1 MITHRD
7 IHDACYLKSKLNRY
21 QNEKDIF
28 WPFYLWRVAAPKSK
42 PSLNI
47 FQMLV
52 LKLILAGC
60 RDNEKLCRYSNLD
73 KELIRHIL
81 AQLTNDGYLD
91 GWSHTDKANQLLLGV
106 EESTN
111 EKTSYYIL
119 QDATTGKL
127 MPRVLSTLPHIEG
140 MDFTE
145 RFPQFVRSKGSGKLV
160 KPLLISNTV
169 KPEAPTS
176 EQMNT
181 SLRAYRRVLNQLKQ
195 ADFYISDDALEVTYS
210 IQFIEPEP
218 IAAFIHTKLFSTVS
232 GERSWYLS
240 DPTGLTETLP
250 ELNDVAEQLLDSN
263 KHFASRVNEVMG
275 IAEDEHTLNYKQQE
289 QLFDEQAK
297 VELLA
302 SYPWVQQ
309 YSLIEK
315 HVLATLRFKKRVEKR
330 VDDFQTPRN
339 EDLEGLLSELQ
350 KVIEAW
356 LKILMKP
363 DESNNDWEVLVMRWN
378 TTRNGERPI
387 FQHDK
392 RLIEQIYSNVNGV
405 SKFSAK
411 RLSTV
416 KGGNVQS
423 AMTRGNQSLK
433 PMLAALLLTLPHV
446 VEHLSVLLPNWLD
459 DAIRLADD
467 RNRKASHASS
477 EVLTKEEVQSHL
489 DSTNELLIVL
499 ESFLGSK

>member
-1 MITHRD
+1 MITHKD
-7 IHDACYLKSKLNRY
+7 IQDVCYLKNKLNRY

-73 KELIRHIL
+73 KELIKYIL

-91 GWSHTDKANQLLLGV
+91 GWKQTEKARELFLGV
-106 EESTN
+106 ENSTN
-111 EKTSYYIL
+111 EKTCYYML

-127 MPRVLSTLPHIEG
+127 LPRVLSTLPHIES

-195 ADFYISDDALEVTYS
+195 ADFYVSDDTLEVTYS
-210 IQFIEPEP
+210 IEFIEPEP
-218 IAAFIHTKLFSTVS
+218 IAAFIHTKLFSTIS

-250 ELNDVAEQLLDSN
+250 ELNEVAEQMLDSN
-263 KHFASRVNEVMG
+263 KHFASRVSEVMG
-275 IAEDEHTLNYKQQE
+275 IAQDEHTLNYKQQE
-289 QLFDEQAK
+289 QLFEEQAK
-297 VELLA
+297 IELLA
-302 SYPWVQQ
+302 NYSWVQE

-315 HVLATLRFKKRVEKR
+315 HVLATLRFKNQVEQS
-330 VDDFQTPRN
+330 QTIRS
-339 EDLEGLLSELQ
+339 EVLEGLLNELQ
-350 KVIEAW
+350 KIIEAW
-356 LKILMKP
+356 LKTFMKP
-363 DESNNDWEVLVMRWN
+363 NQARSDWEVLVMRWN
-378 TTRNGERPI
+378 GNRPI

-392 RLIEQIYSNVNGV
+392 RLIEQIYLGISGV
-405 SKFSAK
+405 SAYAAN
-411 RLSTV
+411 RLATV
-416 KGGNVQS
+416 RGGQVQS
-423 AMTRGNQSLK
+423 AMTRGEQSLK
-433 PMLAALLLTLPHV
+433 PMLAAMLLTFPKV
-446 VEHLSVLLPNWLD
+446 VEQLSTQLPNWLD
-459 DAIRLADD
+459 NAVRLADA
-467 RNRKASHASS
+467 RNKKASHASG
-477 EVLTKEEVQSHL
+477 EVLSKEEAMSHFE
-489 DSTNELLIVL
+489 STIELLVVL
-499 ESFLGSK
+499 ESLLGSK

>member
-7 IHDACYLKSKLNRY
+7 IKDVCYLKSRQTKKTY
-21 QNEKDIF
+21 YESQKDIF

-47 FQMLV
+47 FQTLV

-81 AQLTNDGYLD
+81 AELTNEDYLD
-91 GWSHTDKANQLLLGV
+91 SWSLTEKANMLFLGV

-127 MPRVLSTLPHIEG
+127 MPRVLPTLSHIEG
-140 MDFTE
+140 MDFNE

-160 KPLLISNTV
+160 KPLLINNTV
-169 KPEAPTS
+169 QPEAPTS
-176 EQMNT
+176 DQMST

-210 IQFIEPEP
+210 IEFIEPEP
-218 IAAFIHTKLFSTVS
+218 IAAFIHTKLFSTIS

-250 ELNDVAEQLLDSN
+250 ELNDCAEQLLESN
-263 KHFASRVNEVMG
+263 RHFASRVDEVMG
-275 IAEDEHTLNYKQQE
+275 IAEDKHTLNYKQQE
-289 QLFDEQAK
+289 QLFEEQAK
-297 VELLA
+297 VELL
-302 SYPWVQQ
+302 SNYPWVQE

-315 HVLATLRFKKRVEKR
+315 HVLAALRFKNQAEQ
-330 VDDFQTPRN
+330 FQTPRP
-339 EDLEGLLSELQ
+339 EILEGLLSELQ
-350 KVIEAW
+350 KIIEAW
-356 LKILMKP
+356 LKTLMRP
-363 DESNNDWEVLVMRWN
+363 NEANNNWKVLVMRWN
-378 TTRNGERPI
+378 GNRPV

-392 RLIEQIYSNVNGV
+392 RLIEQIYSGV
-405 SKFSAK
+405 SGVSVYTAK
-411 RLSTV
+411 RLATV
-416 KGGNVQS
+416 RGGNVQS

-433 PMLAALLLTLPHV
+433 PMLAAMLLTFPRV
-446 VEHLSVLLPNWLD
+446 VEQLSMQLPNWLD
-459 DAIRLADD
+459 NAIRLADD
-467 RNRKASHASS
+467 RNQKASHASG
-477 EVLTKEEVQSHL
+477 EVLTKEEAINHL
-489 DSTNELLIVL
+489 NSVDELLKVL
-499 ESFLGSK
+499 ERILGSK

>member
-7 IHDACYLKSKLNRY
+7 IQDVCYLGNKLNRY
-21 QNEKDIF
+21 PNEKDIF
-28 WPFYLWRVAAPKSK
+28 WPFYLWRVAAPKNK

-52 LKLILAGC
+52 LKLIIAGC
-60 RDNEKLCRYSNLD
+60 HDNEKLCRYSNLD
-73 KELIRHIL
+73 KELIKYIL

-91 GWSHTDKANQLLLGV
+91 GWKQTEKARELFLGI
-106 EESTN
+106 EDSTN

-127 MPRVLSTLPHIEG
+127 LPRVLSTLTHIES

-145 RFPQFVRSKGSGKLV
+145 RFPRFIRSKGTGNSV

-169 KPEAPTS
+169 KPQAPSS
-176 EQMNT
+176 EQMNI
-181 SLRAYRRVLNQLKQ
+181 SLRAYRRELNQLKQ
-195 ADFYISDDALEVTYS
+195 ADFYLPDDALEVTYS
-210 IQFIEPEP
+210 IEFIEPEP
-218 IAAFIHTKLFSTVS
+218 ISAFIHTKLFSTIS
-232 GERSWYLS
+232 GERSWYLA

-250 ELNDVAEQLLDSN
+250 ELNDIAELLLASN
-263 KHFASRVNEVMG
+263 KHLASRVSEVMG
-275 IAEDEHTLNYKQQE
+275 IAEDEHTLNHKQQE
-289 QLFDEQAK
+289 QLFEEQAK
-297 VELLA
+297 IEVL
-302 SYPWVQQ
+302 SNYPWVLNHP
-309 YSLIEK
+309 LIEK
-315 HVLATLRFKKRVEKR
+315 HVLASLRFKNQVKKSES
-330 VDDFQTPRN
+330 PRP
-339 EDLEGLLSELQ
+339 EVLEGLLSELQ

-356 LKILMKP
+356 LKTLMKP
-363 DESNNDWEVLVMRWN
+363 DESNSDWEVLVMRWN

-392 RLIEQIYSNVNGV
+392 RLVEQIYLSVNGV
-405 SKFSAK
+405 STFSAK

-433 PMLAALLLTLPHV
+433 PMLAAVLLTLPHV
-446 VEHLSVLLPNWLD
+446 VEQLSTLLPNWLD

-477 EVLTKEEVQSHL
+477 EVLTTEEVQSHL
-489 DSTNELLIVL
+489 DSTNELLTVL

>member
-7 IHDACYLKSKLNRY
+7 IQDVCYLKSRQTKKTY
-21 QNEKDIF
+21 YESQKDIF

-42 PSLNI
+42 PSLNV

-81 AQLTNDGYLD
+81 AELTNEDYLD
-91 GWSHTDKANQLLLGV
+91 GWSHTDKANKLLLGV

-140 MDFTE
+140 MDFNE

-160 KPLLISNTV
+160 KPLLINNTV
-169 KPEAPTS
+169 KPEAPTPD
-176 EQMNT
+176 QMNT

-210 IQFIEPEP
+210 IEFIEPEP
-218 IAAFIHTKLFSTVS
+218 IAAFTHAKLFSTIS

-250 ELNDVAEQLLDSN
+250 ELNDVAEQLLESN
-263 KHFASRVNEVMG
+263 RHFASRVNEVMG

-289 QLFDEQAK
+289 KLFEEQAK
-297 VELLA
+297 VELL
-302 SYPWVQQ
+302 SNYPWVQE

-315 HVLATLRFKKRVEKR
+315 HVLATLRFKNQAEQ
-330 VDDFQTPRN
+330 FQTPRP
-339 EDLEGLLSELQ
+339 EILEGLLSELQ
-350 KVIEAW
+350 KIIEAW
-356 LKILMKP
+356 LKTLMKP
-363 DESNNDWEVLVMRWN
+363 NEANNNWEVLVMRWN
-378 TTRNGERPI
+378 GNRPV

-392 RLIEQIYSNVNGV
+392 RLIEQIYSGV
-405 SKFSAK
+405 SGVSVYTAK
-411 RLSTV
+411 RLATV
-416 KGGNVQS
+416 RGGNVQS

-433 PMLAALLLTLPHV
+433 PMLAAMLLTFPKV
-446 VEHLSVLLPNWLD
+446 VEQLSMQLPNWLD
-459 DAIRLADD
+459 ETIRLAED
-467 RNRKASHASS
+467 RNNKASHASG
-477 EVLTKEEVQSHL
+477 EVLTKEEVINHL
-489 DSTNELLIVL
+489 NSVDELLKVL
-499 ESFLGSK
+499 ERILGSK

>member
-1 MITHRD
+1 MITHKD
-7 IHDACYLKSKLNRY
+7 IQDVCYLKNKLNRY

-60 RDNEKLCRYSNLD
+60 HDNEKLCRYSNLD
-73 KELIRHIL
+73 KELIKYIL

-91 GWSHTDKANQLLLGV
+91 GWKQTEKARELFLGV
-106 EESTN
+106 ENSTN
-111 EKTSYYIL
+111 EKTCYYML

-127 MPRVLSTLPHIEG
+127 LPRVLSTLPHIES

-195 ADFYISDDALEVTYS
+195 ADFYVSDDTLEVSYS
-210 IQFIEPEP
+210 IEFIEPEP
-218 IAAFIHTKLFSTVS
+218 IAAFIHTKLFSTIS

-250 ELNDVAEQLLDSN
+250 ELNDVAEQLLASN
-263 KHFASRVNEVMG
+263 KNFASRVNEVMG

-297 VELLA
+297 VELL
-302 SYPWVQQ
+302 SNYPWVQEH
-309 YSLIEK
+309 SLVEK
-315 HVLATLRFKKRVEKR
+315 HVLATLRLKNQV
-330 VDDFQTPRN
+330 VQSQTTRP
-339 EDLEGLLSELQ
+339 EVLEGLLSELQ
-350 KVIEAW
+350 KIVEAW
-356 LKILMKP
+356 LKTFMKP
-363 DESNNDWEVLVMRWN
+363 NEARSDWEVLVMRWN
-378 TTRNGERPI
+378 GNRPI

-392 RLIEQIYSNVNGV
+392 RLIEQIYLGV
-405 SKFSAK
+405 SGVSAHAAY
-411 RLSTV
+411 RLATV
-416 KGGNVQS
+416 RGGNVRS
-423 AMTRGNQSLK
+423 AMTRGDQSLK
-433 PMLAALLLTLPHV
+433 PMLAAMLLTFPKD
-446 VEHLSVLLPNWLD
+446 VEQLSTQLPNWLD
-459 DAIRLADD
+459 NAVQLADD
-467 RNRKASHASS
+467 RNKKASHASG
-477 EVLTKEEVQSHL
+477 EVLSKEEAMSHFE
-489 DSTNELLIVL
+489 STIELLAVL

>member
-1 MITHRD
+1 MITHKD
-7 IHDACYLKSKLNRY
+7 IQDVCYLKNKMNRY

-60 RDNEKLCRYSNLD
+60 HDNEKLCRYSNLD
-73 KELIRHIL
+73 KELIKYIL

-91 GWSHTDKANQLLLGV
+91 GWKQTEKARELFLGV
-106 EESTN
+106 ENSTN
-111 EKTSYYIL
+111 EKTCYYML

-127 MPRVLSTLPHIEG
+127 LPRVLSTLPHIES

-195 ADFYISDDALEVTYS
+195 ADFYVSDDTLEVTYS
-210 IQFIEPEP
+210 IEFIEPEP
-218 IAAFIHTKLFSTVS
+218 IAAFIHTKLFSTIS

-250 ELNDVAEQLLDSN
+250 ELNEVAEQVLDSN
-263 KHFASRVNEVMG
+263 KHFASRVSEVMG
-275 IAEDEHTLNYKQQE
+275 IAQDEHTLNYKQQE
-289 QLFDEQAK
+289 QLFEEQAK
-297 VELLA
+297 IELLA
-302 SYPWVQQ
+302 NYSWVQE

-315 HVLATLRFKKRVEKR
+315 HVLATLRFKNQVEQS
-330 VDDFQTPRN
+330 QTIRS
-339 EDLEGLLSELQ
+339 EVLEGLLNELQ
-350 KVIEAW
+350 KIIEAW
-356 LKILMKP
+356 LKTFMKP
-363 DESNNDWEVLVMRWN
+363 NQARSDWEVLVMRWN
-378 TTRNGERPI
+378 GNRPI

-392 RLIEQIYSNVNGV
+392 RLIEQIYLGISGV
-405 SKFSAK
+405 SAYAAN
-411 RLSTV
+411 RLATV
-416 KGGNVQS
+416 RGGQVQS
-423 AMTRGNQSLK
+423 AMTRGEQSLK
-433 PMLAALLLTLPHV
+433 PMLAAMLLTFPKV
-446 VEHLSVLLPNWLD
+446 VEQLSTQLPNWLD
-459 DAIRLADD
+459 NAVRLADA
-467 RNRKASHASS
+467 RNKKASHASG
-477 EVLTKEEVQSHL
+477 EVLSKEEAMSHFE
-489 DSTNELLIVL
+489 STIELLVVL
-499 ESFLGSK
+499 ESLLGSK